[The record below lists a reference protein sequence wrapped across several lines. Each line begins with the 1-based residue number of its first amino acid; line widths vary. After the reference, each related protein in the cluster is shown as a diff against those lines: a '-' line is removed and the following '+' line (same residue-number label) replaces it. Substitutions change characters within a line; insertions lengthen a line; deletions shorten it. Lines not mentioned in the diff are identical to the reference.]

1 MQITHLTFLTANE
14 GKCKNMMIGLHRNLD
29 MILCYTALSPFCRKV
44 RMVMDWK
51 AIDYTLV
58 DSCDIEKYPAFN
70 SRAEIPILVDDT
82 ITVVNSADIHGYLDR
97 KFSSRELYPSDPE
110 VYNLVRQWEREA
122 DTLIDAIVTDV
133 GIYKWADI
141 PRGPK
146 GLLDAA
152 RSDLGEV
159 YDRLEQ
165 ALAGRDFIAGERSV
179 ADFAVY
185 VHLSSAQLL
194 QIGSDEKRHP
204 LVMSWLQRMMATQEV
219 QRDSEARM
227 KWWATRD
234 QHGLDTRRINWG
246 AYRLEWF
253 LANGFIDH
261 FVDEVKGDRV
271 LWSVGPNNNAKHSP
285 LAQSASR

>member
-1 MQITHLTFLTANE
+1 
-14 GKCKNMMIGLHRNLD
+14 

-44 RMVMDWK
+44 ALVMDWK
-51 AIDYTLV
+51 GLTHDVI

-70 SRAEIPILVDDT
+70 SRAEIPILIDGS

-97 KFSSRELYPSDPE
+97 KFPAHAVYPKDPE
-110 VYNLVRQWEREA
+110 AYNLVRQWEREA

-141 PRGPK
+141 PPGPPT
-146 GLLDAA
+146 LIEAA
-152 RSDLGEV
+152 RRDLGEV

-165 ALAGRDFIAGERSV
+165 AMAGRDFIAGELSV

-194 QIGSDEKRHP
+194 KIGSDEKRHP
-204 LVMSWLQRMMATQEV
+204 SVMAWLARMMTTKEV
-219 QRDSEARM
+219 QRDTQARM
-227 KWWATRD
+227 KWWATRH
-234 QHGLDTRRINWG
+234 QHGLDTQRLNWG

-285 LAQSASR
+285 LAPVAKS